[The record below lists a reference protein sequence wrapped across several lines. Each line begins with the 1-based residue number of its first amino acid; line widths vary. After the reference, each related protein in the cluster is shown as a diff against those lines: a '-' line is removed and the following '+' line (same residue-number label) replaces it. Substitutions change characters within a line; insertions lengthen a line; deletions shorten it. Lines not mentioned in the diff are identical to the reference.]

1 MSNTRYGIFGHKFR
15 ARGYFATTVSRDEE
29 VIRAYFRNQE
39 LADQRL
45 DHLGL
50 KISAAPKS
58 NQSSQHP
65 LKPLAVP
72 NQTSSFAGGY
82 WLAKLHDTHGV

>member
-1 MSNTRYGIFGHKFR
+1 
-15 ARGYFATTVSRDEE
+15 
-29 VIRAYFRNQE
+29 
-39 LADQRL
+39 L